1 MKRIN
6 CFVERY
12 CLPMQGQEK
21 GTRKYVET
29 NSTCFKFN
37 FAREDVFRIVA
48 CAVREKCTL
57 LNNHQA
63 EIQKDELKNAALAW
77 RTLP

>member
-1 MKRIN
+1 
-6 CFVERY
+6 
-12 CLPMQGQEK
+12 MQGQEK

-37 FAREDVFRIVA
+37 FSREDVFRIVA

-63 EIQKDELKNAALAW
+63 EIQKDELKKCSISMEDTPLDEA
-77 RTLP
+77 TKI